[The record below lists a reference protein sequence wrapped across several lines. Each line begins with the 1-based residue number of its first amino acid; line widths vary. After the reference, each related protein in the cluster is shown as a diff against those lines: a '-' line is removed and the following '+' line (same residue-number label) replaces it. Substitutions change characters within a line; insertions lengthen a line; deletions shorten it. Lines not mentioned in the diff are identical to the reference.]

1 MKNIP
6 KIIFLQTG
14 MEDCGESCDDF
25 DELDVVTWCS
35 DNVYSDD
42 LEFISVDFISARI
55 KELKQQRLLLSNSIE
70 MDNELSIRIN
80 ELKKYIYL

>member
-6 KIIFLQTG
+6 KRVFLQTG
-14 MEDCGESCDDF
+14 MEDCGELCDDF
-25 DELDVVTWCS
+25 DELDMVTWCS

-55 KELKQQRLLLSNSIE
+55 KELKQQRLPLSNSIE

>member
-14 MEDCGESCDDF
+14 MEDCGETCSDF
-25 DELDVVTWCS
+25 DELDMVTWCS

-42 LEFISVDFISARI
+42 LEFISVDFILSRI
-55 KELKQQRLLLSNSIE
+55 KELKGDKYIDSEHRSQRIK
-70 MDNELSIRIN
+70 
-80 ELKKYIYL
+80 ELKNLIK